1 MSIIAKIAAMQRHRA
16 AAAETPDDL
25 LDVRVTS
32 ESSTTSRIGQSTM
45 DTGLRGLCQSTQ
57 SVGLEDHVAT
67 EVSEEA
73 PNMMQLST
81 DSEKLAIAEDNAEN
95 SPLLRLPAEIRNTIY
110 DLVLSSHRD
119 FHTFDVARQKSMRQ
133 NGGGETTIQQLA
145 LLQVCRQLYTETN
158 LIALNSTPFAFGSV
172 TDFSKYI
179 AQTLLPPQISAIS
192 VLKCPFREIYFP
204 GFGVNSAFIGLV
216 RDSLRGLK
224 VLVLFGVRSQAVE
237 EEAMR
242 VIERKIARE
251 IKEGCGELE
260 VKVVLTRNGL
270 EWRKEVASVCGRGE
284 RSLGAE

>member
-1 MSIIAKIAAMQRHRA
+1 MSIRHRAA

-25 LDVRVTS
+25 PDVRVTS

-45 DTGLRGLCQSTQ
+45 DTGLRRLCQSTQ
-57 SVGLEDHVAT
+57 SVGLDDQVAT
-67 EVSEEA
+67 GVSEEEE
-73 PNMMQLST
+73 PDMLRLSA
-81 DSEKLAIAEDNAEN
+81 DPEKLAIAEDNAEN

-133 NGGGETTIQQLA
+133 NGGSEITIQQLA

-179 AQTLLPPQISAIS
+179 AQTLLPRQISAIA

-204 GFGVNSAFIGLV
+204 GFGVNSAFIGLL
-216 RDSLRGLK
+216 RESLRGLK
-224 VLVLFGVRSQAVE
+224 VLVLFGVRSKAVE

-251 IKEGCGELE
+251 IKEGCEELK
-260 VKVVLTRNGL
+260 VKVELTRNGL
-270 EWRKEVASVCGRGE
+270 KWRKEVASVYGRGE